1 MHNRCTGRSSQ
12 GFTLIEIMVGMVLTG
27 VLVAGV
33 AGLWGMVAEQFFRVS
48 LRQKAV
54 FVLHGHMERLAQL
67 YRFGNIAANMSVN
80 PSTTGYIHPPLAA
93 TVAHSILRVDTTGR
107 ATDLLMQTVAANKAA
122 FPEGNI
128 LNLNNTAAGV
138 ADRNLVWLDRDK
150 DLTAQLSWTLDQS
163 LDPLS
168 EECFPDAQTGAGC
181 QILTLYLDYPY
192 RFTAGNP
199 PTNVALD
206 TVETISLQTIVG
218 RTRQ

>member
-1 MHNRCTGRSSQ
+1 MHNRCTTGRSSQ

-27 VLVAGV
+27 VLVAGMTS
-33 AGLWGMVAEQFFRVS
+33 LWGMVAEQFFRVS

-93 TVAHSILRVDTTGR
+93 TVAHSILRDSTTGL
-107 ATDLLMQTVAANKAA
+107 ATDQMMITTAANKAA

-128 LNLNNTAAGV
+128 LNLNNTAAEV
-138 ADRNLVWLDRDK
+138 ADRNLVWLDMEK
-150 DLTAQLSWTLDQS
+150 DLTAQLSWTLVSLSDQ
-163 LDPLS
+163 
-168 EECFPDAQTGAGC
+168 CFPDPDEQTSVGC

-192 RFTAGNP
+192 RFTAGSP